1 MQAEDNERGGR
12 EQWAR
17 GNFIEPDNDV
27 PAGMEACS
35 ARNKKIRHLGASC
48 FMSLYRS
55 QLLKRVIM
63 SSKAFYDRILCQNSK
78 A

>member
-12 EQWAR
+12 EQWAGVTSSR
-17 GNFIEPDNDV
+17 PDNDV